1 MQIQNHSFLV
11 TGGASG
17 LGEAVCRALVEQ
29 GGKVVIADLNESTGQ
44 DLARELGEKVRFIRC
59 DVTDGD
65 QVQAAVQ
72 LAEEA
77 FGGLQGSIN
86 CAGIAVVQKLLDR
99 ENNPANLDDFSRGV
113 IINQV
118 GSFNVARLVASSI
131 AKRVAANISNPLQSS
146 PSENSSLK
154 DDSMTNPDNGIIINT
169 ASIAAFDGQVGQ
181 ASYASSKAGVVGMML
196 PLARELTRHGIRVMT
211 IAPGVFATP
220 MMESLPEKAR
230 TQLESAVP
238 YPKRLGQ
245 PTEFA
250 KLVLHIID
258 NAYLNGEVIRLDGAI
273 RMV

>member
-1 MQIQNHSFLV
+1 MQIEQHSFLV

-17 LGEAVCRALVEQ
+17 LGESVVRAIVSQ
-29 GGKVVIADLNESTGQ
+29 GGKAVIADLNESTGQ
-44 DLARELGEKVRFIRC
+44 ALVNELGDNVRFARC
-59 DVTDGD
+59 DVTSGD
-65 QVQAAVQ
+65 EVQAAVE
-72 LAEEA
+72 LAEKE

-99 ENNPANLDDFSRGV
+99 ENNPADLEAFSRGV
-113 IINQV
+113 NINLV
-118 GSFNVARLVASSI
+118 GSFNVARLVAASI
-131 AKRVAANISNPLQSS
+131 AKRVAASTTAEVNA
-146 PSENSSLK
+146 
-154 DDSMTNPDNGIIINT
+154 DNGIIINT

-220 MMESLPEKAR
+220 MMQSLPEKAR
-230 TQLESAVP
+230 EQLEAAVP
-238 YPKRLGQ
+238 YPKRLGN
-245 PTEFA
+245 PNEFA
-250 KLVLHIID
+250 KLVTHIID

>member
-1 MQIQNHSFLV
+1 MQIQDNSFLV

-17 LGEAVCRALVEQ
+17 LGEAVVRAINTQ
-29 GGKVVIADLNESTGQ
+29 GGKVIIADLNEETGKA
-44 DLARELGEKVRFIRC
+44 LASELGDSVRFVRC
-59 DVTDGD
+59 DVTSGD
-65 QVQAAVQ
+65 EVQAAVD
-72 LAEEA
+72 LAEQD

-99 ENNPANLDDFSRGV
+99 ENNPADLEAFTRGV
-113 IINQV
+113 TINQV

-131 AKRVAANISNPLQSS
+131 AKRVAATASSNEQ
-146 PSENSSLK
+146 NA
-154 DDSMTNPDNGIIINT
+154 DNGIIINT

-230 TQLESAVP
+230 TQLEGAVP
-238 YPKRLGQ
+238 YPKRLGA
-245 PTEFA
+245 PDEFA
-250 KLVLHIID
+250 KLVMHIID

>member
-1 MQIQNHSFLV
+1 MQIEKHSFLV

-17 LGEAVCRALVEQ
+17 LGESVVRAIVAQ
-29 GGKVVIADLNESTGQ
+29 GGNVVVADLNESVGQ
-44 DLARELGEKVRFIRC
+44 ALVDELGDNARFVRC
-59 DVTDGD
+59 DVTSGD
-65 QVQAAVQ
+65 EVQAAVDM
-72 LAEEA
+72 AEEA

-99 ENNPANLDDFSRGV
+99 DNNPADLESFSRGV
-113 IINQV
+113 TINLV
-118 GSFNVARLVASSI
+118 GSFNVARLVAASM
-131 AKRVAANISNPLQSS
+131 AKRVAASTPAEVNA
-146 PSENSSLK
+146 
-154 DDSMTNPDNGIIINT
+154 DNGIIINT

-220 MMESLPEKAR
+220 MMQSLPEKAR
-230 TQLESAVP
+230 KQLEAAVP
-238 YPKRLGQ
+238 YPKRLGN
-245 PTEFA
+245 PNEFA
-250 KLVLHIID
+250 KLVMHIID

>member
-1 MQIQNHSFLV
+1 MQIEQHSFLV

-17 LGEAVCRALVEQ
+17 LGESVVRAIVAQ

-44 DLARELGEKVRFIRC
+44 ALVNELGNNVRFVRC
-59 DVTDGD
+59 DVTSGD
-65 QVQAAVQ
+65 DVQAAVAM
-72 LAEEA
+72 AEEA

-99 ENNPANLDDFSRGV
+99 ENNPADLDAFSRGV
-113 IINQV
+113 NINLV
-118 GSFNVARLVASSI
+118 GSFNVARLVAASI
-131 AKRVAANISNPLQSS
+131 AKRVAASTPAEVNA
-146 PSENSSLK
+146 
-154 DDSMTNPDNGIIINT
+154 DNGIIINT

-220 MMESLPEKAR
+220 MMQSLPEKAR
-230 TQLESAVP
+230 EQLEAAVP
-238 YPKRLGQ
+238 YPKRLGT
-245 PTEFA
+245 PNEFA
-250 KLVLHIID
+250 KLVTHIID

>member
-1 MQIQNHSFLV
+1 MQIEQHSFLV

-17 LGEAVCRALVEQ
+17 LGEAVVRAIVAQ
-29 GGKVVIADLNESTGQ
+29 GGKAIIADLNESAGQ
-44 DLARELGEKVRFIRC
+44 ALVDELGDNARFVRC
-59 DVTDGD
+59 DITSGD
-65 QVQAAVQ
+65 DVQAAVAM
-72 LAEEA
+72 AEEE
-77 FGGLQGSIN
+77 FSGLQGSIN

-99 ENNPANLDDFSRGV
+99 ENNPADLDAFIRGV
-113 IINQV
+113 TINQV

-131 AKRVAANISNPLQSS
+131 AKRVAANASS
-146 PSENSSLK
+146 
-154 DDSMTNPDNGIIINT
+154 TNEPNTDNGIIINT

-196 PLARELTRHGIRVMT
+196 PLARELMRHGIRVMT

-220 MMESLPEKAR
+220 MMDSLPEKAR
-230 TQLESAVP
+230 TELEGAVP
-238 YPKRLGQ
+238 YPKRLGS
-245 PTEFA
+245 PDEFA

>member
-1 MQIQNHSFLV
+1 MQIEQRSFLV

-17 LGEAVCRALVEQ
+17 LGESVVRAIVAQ

-44 DLARELGEKVRFIRC
+44 ALVNELGDKVRFVRC
-59 DVTDGD
+59 DVTSGD
-65 QVQAAVQ
+65 DVQAAVAM
-72 LAEEA
+72 AEEA
-77 FGGLQGSIN
+77 FEGLQGSIN

-99 ENNPANLDDFSRGV
+99 ENNPADLESFSRGV
-113 IINQV
+113 NINLV
-118 GSFNVARLVASSI
+118 GSFNVARLVAASI
-131 AKRVAANISNPLQSS
+131 AKRVAAK
-146 PSENSSLK
+146 PSDEVNA
-154 DDSMTNPDNGIIINT
+154 DNGIIINT

-220 MMESLPEKAR
+220 MMQSLPEKAR
-230 TQLESAVP
+230 EQLEAAVP
-238 YPKRLGQ
+238 YPKRLGT
-245 PTEFA
+245 PNEFA
-250 KLVLHIID
+250 KLVTHIID

>member
-1 MQIQNHSFLV
+1 MQIEQRSFLV

-17 LGEAVCRALVEQ
+17 LGESVVRAIVAQ
-29 GGKVVIADLNESTGQ
+29 GGKVVIADLNESAGQ
-44 DLARELGEKVRFIRC
+44 VLVDELGDNTRFVRC
-59 DVTDGD
+59 DVTSGD
-65 QVQAAVQ
+65 DVQAAVAM
-72 LAEEA
+72 AEEA

-99 ENNPANLDDFSRGV
+99 ENNPADLEAFSRGV
-113 IINQV
+113 NINLV
-118 GSFNVARLVASSI
+118 GSFNVARLVAASI
-131 AKRVAANISNPLQSS
+131 AKRVAASTTAEVNA
-146 PSENSSLK
+146 
-154 DDSMTNPDNGIIINT
+154 DNGIIINT

-220 MMESLPEKAR
+220 MMQSLPEKAR
-230 TQLESAVP
+230 EQLEAAVP
-238 YPKRLGQ
+238 YPKRLGT
-245 PTEFA
+245 PNEFA
-250 KLVLHIID
+250 KLVTHIID

>member
-1 MQIQNHSFLV
+1 MQIKENSFLV

-17 LGEAVCRALVEQ
+17 LGEAVVRAIVAQ
-29 GGKVVIADLNESTGQ
+29 GGKVVIADLNETVGSA
-44 DLARELGEKVRFIRC
+44 LVAELGDNTRFVRC
-59 DVTDGD
+59 DVISGD
-65 QVQAAVQ
+65 EVQAAVDT
-72 LAEEA
+72 AEKE

-99 ENNPANLDDFSRGV
+99 ENNPADLDQFSRGV

-118 GSFNVARLVASSI
+118 GSFNVARLVAASI
-131 AKRVAANISNPLQSS
+131 AKRVAANVNPD
-146 PSENSSLK
+146 SEQNA
-154 DDSMTNPDNGIIINT
+154 DNGIIINT

-238 YPKRLGQ
+238 YPKRLGA
-245 PTEFA
+245 PNEFA
-250 KLVLHIID
+250 KLVTHIID

>member
-1 MQIQNHSFLV
+1 MQIEQHSFLV

-17 LGEAVCRALVEQ
+17 LGESVVRAIVAQ

-44 DLARELGEKVRFIRC
+44 ALVNELGDNVRFVRC
-59 DVTDGD
+59 DVTSGD
-65 QVQAAVQ
+65 DVQEAVAM
-72 LAEEA
+72 AEEA

-99 ENNPANLDDFSRGV
+99 ENNPADLEAFSRGV
-113 IINQV
+113 NINLV
-118 GSFNVARLVASSI
+118 GSFNVARLVAASI
-131 AKRVAANISNPLQSS
+131 AKRVAASTTAEVNA
-146 PSENSSLK
+146 
-154 DDSMTNPDNGIIINT
+154 DNGIIINT

-181 ASYASSKAGVVGMML
+181 GSYASSKAGVVGMML

-220 MMESLPEKAR
+220 MMQSLPEKAR
-230 TQLESAVP
+230 EQLEAAVP
-238 YPKRLGQ
+238 YPKRLGT
-245 PTEFA
+245 PNEFA
-250 KLVLHIID
+250 KLVTHIID